1 MVEDG
6 KLLPSLEWEFMEGLV
21 EESGEELRLFE
32 SRYVR
37 T

>member
-21 EESGEELRLFE
+21 EESGEELKGSAQCTR
-32 SRYVR
+32 
-37 T
+37 